1 MSYTVADEMPIATV
15 GRFVIVCFIPFCAN
29 VMGATTSCDMIHTI
43 ADEMPIATVGS
54 DVLVRFIPF
63 CANVV

>member
-29 VMGATTSCDMIHTI
+29 V
-43 ADEMPIATVGS
+43 V
-54 DVLVRFIPF
+54 
-63 CANVV
+63 